1 MGTAALSV
9 GSVGPLDDTAADDA
23 AEETTAEDTSG
34 DDEGNEGEGSTSDSA
49 ESSTTSG
56 ATDEGSSG
64 ALDDGGSSS
73 DDGSVGECPNEMTC
87 PMATVIGQVSGDE
100 SSSPIAFE
108 GAVSMWVSFQ
118 VTEDNDAVSGESVSF
133 TATLT
138 SPDGFDFDLYV
149 YRGPEGA
156 GSGCGGELEQS
167 TSAGANDVV
176 HMSWGE
182 GGVANGGDDRA
193 WVAAEI
199 VAKDGMCDPL
209 SSWSLTIDGDT

>member
-1 MGTAALSV
+1 MGSSALSV
-9 GSVGPLDDTAADDA
+9 GSVGSFDDSSADEDA
-23 AEETTAEDTSG
+23 TTTAEDTNGDVDENDGESSSG
-34 DDEGNEGEGSTSDSA
+34 DDA
-49 ESSTTSG
+49 ASSTTMG

-64 ALDDGGSSS
+64 ALDDGSSS
-73 DDGSVGECPNEMTC
+73 DDGSAEECPTEMTC
-87 PMATVIGQVSGDE
+87 PMGTVIGEVSGDE
-100 SSSPIAFE
+100 ASRPIAFE
-108 GAVSMWVSFQ
+108 GAESMWVSFQ
-118 VTEDNDAVSGESVSF
+118 VTEDNDAVTGEAVSF

-182 GGVANGGDDRA
+182 SGVANGGDDRA

-199 VAKDGMCDPL
+199 VAKNGMCDPL
-209 SSWSLTIDGDT
+209 APWSLTIDGDT